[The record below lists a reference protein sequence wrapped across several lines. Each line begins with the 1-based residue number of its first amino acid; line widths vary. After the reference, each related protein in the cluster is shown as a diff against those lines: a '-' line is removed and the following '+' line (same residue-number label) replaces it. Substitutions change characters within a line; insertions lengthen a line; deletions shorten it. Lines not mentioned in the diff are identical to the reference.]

1 MKIIHLQLV
10 VQKIEFHLI
19 LWQKANW
26 NSIVFPT
33 DPHQK
38 YIVIL
43 NKLGYIKQEKRKII
57 QRGLLDWLL
66 PIWTL
71 PCTCEIHDKMQV
83 VYNELTCNWVKS
95 MVAVAW
101 KVHHQ
106 SHLVLCEFFLVE
118 LENAFGIC
126 DKMQVAYKEM
136 THDRAKSKGA
146 KWNLI
151 GEVQF
156 KHMKNCIV
164 FMSCNDWV
172 CSDWI
177 LNIIS
182 MVLDRMWVV

>member
-43 NKLGYIKQEKRKII
+43 NKLGYIKQEKRKLI

-106 SHLVLCEFFLVE
+106 SHLVLCEFFFVGWKMHFEYVIKCRLLTRKWHMIEQSLKGQSGIWLVE
-118 LENAFGIC
+118 YNSS
-126 DKMQVAYKEM
+126 
-136 THDRAKSKGA
+136 T
-146 KWNLI
+146 W
-151 GEVQF
+151 
-156 KHMKNCIV
+156 KNYTI

-172 CSDWI
+172 CSDCT
-177 LNIIS
+177 
-182 MVLDRMWVV
+182 